1 MPQRRAR
8 PTNAVPTR
16 QPAASAAGL
25 ALPGASSGVGGPSP
39 ADRARARRTRS
50 RRKWTSIAL
59 FLAPALAIYLLLVIA
74 PIFQAVYYSGFKWT
88 GLGPLDEFVG
98 LQNFRTAFQDTVFT
112 GALKHNGIFI
122 ALSLAIQL
130 PFALAIAMILHQRL
144 RGRALLRLLF
154 FMPFVLSEVVTAV
167 VFTLM
172 LQPHGLVDQ
181 SLDKA
186 GLDFLIKEWLAD
198 PGIVLYTV
206 FVAISWKYFGFHM
219 VLYLAGLQQIP
230 RELEEAAAIDGATPL
245 QTFRYVTFPLLGPTI
260 RISVFL
266 SIIGAIQLFDLVWV
280 MTGGGPVDASN
291 TMAVY
296 MINHGFKRFQF
307 GYASAVAVIM
317 LVISLVIALTYQRF
331 VLRRDMEG
339 ALTTQGR

>member
-1 MPQRRAR
+1 LAATGQVAPSDH
-8 PTNAVPTR
+8 VPSHVSVVR
-16 QPAASAAGL
+16 S
-25 ALPGASSGVGGPSP
+25 VGPSP
-39 ADRARARRTRS
+39 ADRRRARRSRA
-50 RRKWTSIAL
+50 RRKWVSIAL
-59 FLAPALAIYLLLVIA
+59 FLLPALALYCLLVVV
-74 PIFQAVYYSGFKWT
+74 PIFQAVYYSGFKWS
-88 GLGPLDEFVG
+88 GLGPLDDFVG
-98 LQNFRTAFQDTVFT
+98 LQNFKTAFQDPVFT
-112 GALKHNGIFI
+112 GALKHNGIII
-122 ALSLAIQL
+122 ALSLCVQL
-130 PFALAIAMILHQRL
+130 PFALGIAMILNQRL

-172 LQPHGLVDQ
+172 LQPHGLADQ
-181 SLDKA
+181 SLDTV
-186 GLDFLIKEWLAD
+186 GLHSVIKEWLAD
-198 PGIVLYTV
+198 PSIVLYTV

-230 RELEEAAAIDGATPL
+230 HELEEAAMIDGAGPF
-245 QTFRYVTFPLLGPTI
+245 QVFRYVTFPLLGPTI

-291 TMAVY
+291 TMAIY
-296 MINHGFKRFQF
+296 MIDHGFKRFQF

-331 VLRRDMEG
+331 VLRRDIDG
-339 ALTTQGR
+339 ALTTMGR

>member
-1 MPQRRAR
+1 V
-8 PTNAVPTR
+8 TVT
-16 QPAASAAGL
+16 
-25 ALPGASSGVGGPSP
+25 GVGGPGP
-39 ADRARARRTRS
+39 ADRRRARRERA
-50 RRKWTSIAL
+50 RRKWVTIAL
-59 FLAPALAIYLLLVIA
+59 FLLPALALYCLLVIA
-74 PIFQAVYYSGFKWT
+74 PIFQAIYYSGFKWS
-88 GLGPLDEFVG
+88 GLGPIDDFVG
-98 LQNFRTAFQDTVFT
+98 LQNFKTAFQDDVFT
-112 GALKHNGIFI
+112 GALKHNAIIVG
-122 ALSLAIQL
+122 LSLAVQL
-130 PFALAIAMILHQRL
+130 PFALGIAMILHQRL
-144 RGRALLRLLF
+144 KGRALLRLLF

-172 LQPHGLVDQ
+172 LQPNGLTDQ
-181 SLDKA
+181 SLE
-186 GLDFLIKEWLAD
+186 GLGLGFVVTEWLGN
-198 PGIVLYTV
+198 PSIVLYTV

-230 RELEEAAAIDGATPL
+230 HELEEAAAIDGANPW
-245 QTFRYVTFPLLGPTI
+245 QIFRYVTLPLLGPTI

-291 TMAVY
+291 TMAIY

-317 LVISLVIALTYQRF
+317 LAISLAIALTYQRF
-331 VLRRDMEG
+331 VLRRDIEG

>member
-230 RELEEAAAIDGATPL
+230 RELEEAAAIDGATPV

-280 MTGGGPVDASN
+280 MTGGGPIDASN